1 MDIAFRFS
9 GNKEDAYEVRRR
21 VFVDEQGFLEEF
33 DAIDEDPRMI
43 HLTLYLDGKLAGCAR
58 LFPSDIEPK
67 IDAEQGLW
75 VLGRFAIFPEYRK
88 YGLGTKLLRA
98 SEEEAIRH
106 GAACAVLHAQR
117 RVTPFYEKSGY
128 VAFGPIEFEE
138 HVEHQWMKK
147 DLTRA

>member
-9 GNKEDAYEVRRR
+9 GNKEDAYEVRHR
-21 VFVDEQGFLEEF
+21 VFVDEQGFVEEF

-106 GAACAVLHAQR
+106 GAACAVLHAQC